1 MQEALLNLKTSVQ
14 RVRDIASDIDNN
26 ASAALANLAILA
38 RHQTTQCAVTVI
50 LSGFLESFM
59 KEVAEGMISEIC
71 ARNIPFQNLPDRIR
85 VTHFLAGGY
94 FLHQKAKDEQK
105 ARAFAMT
112 ESADVVRR
120 LASAGVPQPP
130 YELLWEAFAD
140 TKANPGPD
148 TIGDFLRNF
157 GVQKPLPTLATAMN
171 VSENTLVIRL
181 RSFMEIRNE
190 CAHTGSSSKVP
201 TTSDIQ
207 DYCDL
212 VEQTASGTEIVLQA
226 VLAKAPFA
234 APMLNLQ
241 QPPPAS
247 PPPTP

>member
-1 MQEALLNLKTSVQ
+1 MQKALLNLKTSVQ

-26 ASAALANLAILA
+26 ASGALADPAILA

-71 ARNIPFQNLPDRIR
+71 ARNIPFQDLPDKIR

-94 FLHQKAKDEQK
+94 FLHQKAKNEQK

-112 ESADVVRR
+112 ESAEVVRR
-120 LASAGVPQPP
+120 LASVGVPQSP

-148 TIGDFLRNF
+148 AIGDFLRNF
-157 GVQKPLPTLATAMN
+157 DVQKPLPTLAAAIN
-171 VSENTLVIRL
+171 VSENILVIRL
-181 RSFMEIRNE
+181 RSFMEVRNE

-212 VEQTASGTEIVLQA
+212 VEQTATGAVLVLQA
-226 VLAKAPFA
+226 VLARDPLA
-234 APMLNLQ
+234 AATLNRQ
-241 QPPPAS
+241 QPPPTV
-247 PPPTP
+247 PPPRP